1 MNANANKIANRL
13 LEMGLSIEQMVGVMM
28 PRTVDV
34 YAVRQGIMKAGGA
47 FLPIDPEYPDERVSY
62 ILEDSGAKFVI
73 MPQQLAK
80 ERSLFARTLPVQTL
94 ILEEL
99 LADGGDTH
107 NPQVDIRPENL
118 CYCIYTSGSTGKPK
132 GVMIEH
138 RNLVNY
144 VDDNPFNV
152 EAQSYV
158 QNASVSLAFAAITFD
173 VSILEECIP
182 LYHGIT
188 VCMANEEEVHNPL
201 ALSKLILAHGVDM
214 LTCTPSYL
222 INIIDMPEMRDALSR
237 IKVFNVGAEAF
248 PDALYDKIMALGT
261 DARVFNGYGPTE
273 TTIGCAFE
281 LVTGGA
287 VTIGKPMANIQM
299 MMLDKYRNLLPA
311 GVPGELLIIGN
322 GVGRGYVGKPEMTAD
337 KFIEFEGKKAY
348 RSGDLARWNHHGRI
362 EFMGRMDNQVKLRGL
377 RVELDEIE
385 NVINRYPT
393 VKSSVVLVK
402 EKDSIQFLC
411 GYFVAKEQIEKQNL
425 TCFLQKYL
433 TPYMVPSVLIQLP
446 ELPLTNNGKVDKRAL
461 PEPEYLT
468 DERDY
473 VEPRTKLQRSLCDIF
488 AMALGVKRIGIED
501 DFFENGGTSLS
512 ASKVAMK
519 CMSAGIEV
527 AYADLFTYKTP
538 LALEQFILARKHEK
552 KAEDA
557 ERTEKANGGGDSAE
571 DFIKDILS
579 RNTVERVDEI
589 RTAAMKNVLLTGAT
603 GFLGAH
609 ILKTMIEQCDN
620 RIYCLLRKGNAP
632 SLEKRLKS
640 MLVYY
645 FSNPYEELFGDRIF
659 VLEGDITDADSVAAL
674 REYDFEQVINC
685 AACVKH
691 FAADDI
697 LERVNYQGVL
707 NLISLCTRSE
717 RELIHISTVSVA
729 GENVGG
735 RFPAEK
741 KLHEN
746 ELSFGQ
752 SISNKYID
760 TKFRAEMAVLE
771 AASKGMKGRIVRVG
785 NLMSRV
791 SDGEF
796 QINSVTNGF
805 MRTLRGYVALGK
817 FPVSLMDMPAE
828 FSPIDATAE
837 AIVKLAASEGDFSV
851 FHAYSS
857 YVIQMADV
865 IEQMNALGIWVDIVS
880 DEAFETALLSA
891 LENEEKNELISGL
904 IAYLSSDV
912 EEASAYIDA
921 DNSFTTKALY
931 RLGFKWPMPDG
942 AYLRSALKALATLG
956 FFDGRIV

>member
-1 MNANANKIANRL
+1 
-13 LEMGLSIEQMVGVMM
+13 
-28 PRTVDV
+28 
-34 YAVRQGIMKAGGA
+34 
-47 FLPIDPEYPDERVSY
+47 
-62 ILEDSGAKFVI
+62 
-73 MPQQLAK
+73 
-80 ERSLFARTLPVQTL
+80 
-94 ILEEL
+94 
-99 LADGGDTH
+99 
-107 NPQVDIRPENL
+107 
-118 CYCIYTSGSTGKPK
+118 
-132 GVMIEH
+132 
-138 RNLVNY
+138 
-144 VDDNPFNV
+144 
-152 EAQSYV
+152 
-158 QNASVSLAFAAITFD
+158 
-173 VSILEECIP
+173 
-182 LYHGIT
+182 
-188 VCMANEEEVHNPL
+188 
-201 ALSKLILAHGVDM
+201 
-214 LTCTPSYL
+214 
-222 INIIDMPEMRDALSR
+222 
-237 IKVFNVGAEAF
+237 
-248 PDALYDKIMALGT
+248 
-261 DARVFNGYGPTE
+261 
-273 TTIGCAFE
+273 
-281 LVTGGA
+281 
-287 VTIGKPMANIQM
+287 
-299 MMLDKYRNLLPA
+299 
-311 GVPGELLIIGN
+311 
-322 GVGRGYVGKPEMTAD
+322 
-337 KFIEFEGKKAY
+337 
-348 RSGDLARWNHHGRI
+348 
-362 EFMGRMDNQVKLRGL
+362 
-377 RVELDEIE
+377 
-385 NVINRYPT
+385 
-393 VKSSVVLVK
+393 
-402 EKDSIQFLC
+402 
-411 GYFVAKEQIEKQNL
+411 
-425 TCFLQKYL
+425 
-433 TPYMVPSVLIQLP
+433 
-446 ELPLTNNGKVDKRAL
+446 
-461 PEPEYLT
+461 
-468 DERDY
+468 
-473 VEPRTKLQRSLCDIF
+473 
-488 AMALGVKRIGIED
+488 
-501 DFFENGGTSLS
+501 
-512 ASKVAMK
+512 MK

-880 DEAFETALLSA
+880 DEAFEAALLSA

-942 AYLRSALKALATLG
+942 AYLRNALKALATLG

>member
-1 MNANANKIANRL
+1 
-13 LEMGLSIEQMVGVMM
+13 
-28 PRTVDV
+28 
-34 YAVRQGIMKAGGA
+34 MKAGGA

-73 MPQQLAK
+73 MPQQLAR

-411 GYFVAKEQIEKQNL
+411 GYFVAQEQIEKQNL

-446 ELPLTNNGKVDKRAL
+446 EFPLTNNGKVDKRAL

-473 VEPRTKLQRSLCDIF
+473 VEPRTELQRRLCDIF

-589 RTAAMKNVLLTGAT
+589 RTAAMGNVLLTGAT

-942 AYLRSALKALATLG
+942 VYLRSALKALATLG